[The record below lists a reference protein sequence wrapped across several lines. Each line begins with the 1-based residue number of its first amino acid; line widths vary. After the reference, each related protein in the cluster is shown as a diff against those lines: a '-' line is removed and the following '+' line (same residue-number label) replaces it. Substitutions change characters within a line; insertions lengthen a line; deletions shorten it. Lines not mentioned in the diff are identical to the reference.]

1 MINQYLQAAIAELQE
16 FIDYR
21 PDAREVRK
29 ALAVKLVYQG
39 YKYEEIQT
47 ILDVSVGSITSWK
60 QSYEEYGISGLRLNH
75 KGRKSYLTAQQREE
89 ILSWLQTKECWE
101 IGELE
106 YKLAF
111 EYDLTYESKRSY
123 YDLFEAAGISWKK
136 TTSLNPKADE
146 DAVAAKKKE
155 IETLMS
161 WHREEIET
169 GKLKV
174 LLLDECHLMW
184 GDLSG
189 YVWGKTDQEIPVR
202 VVNVRDKQ
210 TYYGAVD
217 YLLGGLLLKAY
228 NAGNSE
234 NTIDYLRYLLDQSPN
249 QRLLLFWD
257 GASYHRSHLVQ
268 NFLAEINLGL
278 SQEQWK
284 IHCVRFAPNCPSQN
298 PIEDIWLQ
306 AKTWVRR
313 FCALIPSFSHLKWM
327 FEWFLR
333 HTTFDFTTLQ
343 MYGAFSEIKY

>member
-60 QSYEEYGISGLRLNH
+60 QTYEEYGISGLRLNH

-89 ILSWLQTKECWE
+89 VLSWLQTKECWE
-101 IGELE
+101 LGELE

-111 EYDLTYESKRSY
+111 EYDVTYESKRSY
-123 YDLFEAAGISWKK
+123 YDLFDAAGISWKK

-146 DAVAAKKKE
+146 EAVAAKKKE
-155 IETLMS
+155 IETLLATN
-161 WHREEIET
+161 REEIET
-169 GKLKV
+169 GKLRV

-189 YVWGKTDQEIPVR
+189 YVWGKTDQEIAVR

-217 YLLGGLLLKAY
+217 YLQGGLLLKAY

-268 NFLAEINLGL
+268 NFLGDINQGL
-278 SQEQWK
+278 SQDQWK

-327 FEWFLR
+327 FEWFIR
-333 HTTFDFTTLQ
+333 HTTFDFATLQ
-343 MYGAFSEIKY
+343 MYGVFSEIKY